1 MNTNDATNES
11 PIPSMD
17 RYARQIRFEP
27 IGQAG
32 QQRLQNSRVLLCGC
46 GALGS
51 VIANTLV
58 RSGVGFLRLV
68 DRDFLE
74 WNNLQRQVLYD
85 EQDVRAGLPK
95 AVAAASKLRN
105 INSEVVIQE
114 IVADVNPENI
124 VKLCQDVHLIL
135 DGTDNFETR
144 FLLNDAS
151 AKFQIPW
158 IYGGCVGAE
167 GQSLTIIPRTT
178 PCLRCILPDAPAPGT
193 TPSCDTAG
201 ILAPIVNIVASFQ
214 SMEAIKILSGHPEQ
228 VSRTWNVW
236 DLWDDRFRQI
246 RLDQIEPKDRC
257 DTCQGRSFP
266 WLHGERGNQSTVLC
280 GRNSVQVSAPVGTR
294 VNLAEFAE
302 RVAGVGKVEAN
313 PFLVRISVGEYTLT
327 LFGDGRAIIS
337 GTSEESVAK
346 SLYARYVGA

>member
-1 MNTNDATNES
+1 RN
-11 PIPSMD
+11 
-17 RYARQIRFEP
+17 
-27 IGQAG
+27 
-32 QQRLQNSRVLLCGC
+32 
-46 GALGS
+46 
-51 VIANTLV
+51 
-58 RSGVGFLRLV
+58 
-68 DRDFLE
+68 
-74 WNNLQRQVLYD
+74 
-85 EQDVRAGLPK
+85 GLPK
-95 AVAAASKLRN
+95 AIAAAAKLRS

-114 IVADVNPENI
+114 RVADVNPDNI
-124 VKLCQDVHLIL
+124 VELCRDIDLIL

-167 GQSLTIIPRTT
+167 GQSLTIIPGTT

-228 VSRTWNVW
+228 ISRTWNVW

-257 DTCQGRSFP
+257 ETCQGRSFP
-266 WLHGERGNQSTVLC
+266 WLHGERGNRSAILC
-280 GRNSVQVSAPVGTR
+280 GRNSVQVSAPPGTR
-294 VNLAEFAE
+294 VNLTEFAN
-302 RVAGVGKVEAN
+302 RFAGLGHVEAN
-313 PFLVRISVGEYTLT
+313 PFLVRLTVGDYKLT

-346 SLYARYVGA
+346 SLYAKYVGA